1 MRSAG
6 SFFLALTGAE
16 VSVKPFP
23 LLTRAACISSAFIA
37 LAACQKHE
45 AATPAPRPVV
55 AVAAQA
61 DNHTPM
67 SALPGQIQSRYS
79 TPLSFRIN
87 GKVLERRVRLGDRVK
102 AGQVVAR
109 LDPADAAKNAASA
122 RAQLDAAEHQ
132 LVYARQQLDRDRAQT
147 AENLIAPAQL
157 EQTQNAFANAL
168 AQRNQT
174 QQQAGLAADQLRYAT
189 LTADRAGVIT
199 AEQADTGQNVNAG
212 QAIYTLAWSGDIDV
226 ICDVPEAALT
236 SFAVGQQ
243 ASVSM
248 PALPGRTFQARVR
261 ELSPAADAQSRTWR
275 AKLTLE
281 SPAPEV
287 RLGMTADVA
296 FASSAKTGAKAF
308 TVPSTALFHDKGQPA
323 VWIVKKP
330 GDALELRRVEVA
342 RYGERTVTL
351 SSGVQDGERIVWQGV
366 HTVSAGEKVRVVAPL
381 HPEDFAS

>member
-1 MRSAG
+1 MA
-6 SFFLALTGAE
+6 
-16 VSVKPFP
+16 
-23 LLTRAACISSAFIA
+23 A
-37 LAACQKHE
+37 LADSK
-45 AATPAPRPVV
+45 APSS
-55 AVAAQA
+55 
-61 DNHTPM
+61 T
-67 SALPGQIQSRYS
+67 LPGQVQSRYS

-87 GKVLERRVRLGDRVK
+87 GKILERRVRLGDSVK
-102 AGQVVAR
+102 AGQVVAK
-109 LDPADAAKNAASA
+109 LDPADAEKNSASA

-132 LVYARQQLDRDRAQT
+132 LVYAKQQLDRDRAQA

-157 EQTQNAFANAL
+157 EQTQNAYASAL
-168 AQRNQT
+168 AQRNQA
-174 QQQAGLAADQLRYAT
+174 QQQAGLAGDQLRYAT

-212 QAIYTLAWSGDIDV
+212 QAVYTLAWSGDIDV
-226 ICDVPEAALT
+226 LCDVPEASLAA
-236 SFAVGQQ
+236 FAVGQQ
-243 ASVSM
+243 AKVSL
-248 PALPGRTFQARVR
+248 PALPGRSFTARVR

-275 AKLTLE
+275 AKLTLD
-281 SPAPEV
+281 SPTPDV

-296 FASSAKTGAKAF
+296 FAATNAPNKAF
-308 TVPSTALFHDKGQPA
+308 TIPSTALFHDKGQPA

-351 SSGVQDGERIVWQGV
+351 SGGIEPGERIVWQGV

>member
-1 MRSAG
+1 VFGHVRLS
-6 SFFLALTGAE
+6 LALTGAE
-16 VSVKPFP
+16 VCVKPFP
-23 LLTRAACISSAFIA
+23 LLTRAAIVPLACIV
-37 LAACQKHE
+37 LAGCQRHE
-45 AATPAPRPVV
+45 TAAPAPRPVV

-61 DNHTPM
+61 DNRTPM

-87 GKVLERRVRLGDRVK
+87 GKILERRVRLGDRVK

-109 LDPADAAKNAASA
+109 LDPADTEKNAASA

-132 LVYARQQLDRDRAQT
+132 LVYAKQQLDRDRAQA
-147 AENLIAPAQL
+147 AENLIASAQL
-157 EQTQNAFANAL
+157 EQTQNAYASAL
-168 AQRNQT
+168 AQRNQA
-174 QQQAGLAADQLRYAT
+174 QQQAGLASDQARYAT
-189 LTADRAGVIT
+189 LIADRAGVIT

-226 ICDVPEAALT
+226 ICDVPEAALA

-243 ASVSM
+243 ANVSM

-261 ELSPAADAQSRTWR
+261 ELSPAADTQSRTWR

-296 FASSAKTGAKAF
+296 FASNANGNAKAF
-308 TVPSTALFHDKGQPA
+308 TVPSTALFHDKGLPA
-323 VWIVKKP
+323 VWIVKQP

-351 SSGVQDGERIVWQGV
+351 SSGVQDGDRIVWQGV